1 MSKNKIIVWLV
12 AAVILGG
19 VVWELNA
26 YFASTMDWPLVVL
39 NAKND
44 ALQFKEENG
53 NYSETIMGPDLT
65 DYLVKKGAA
74 GQVSYVS
81 ANNGTEAAVVVTG
94 LSARSCH
101 GLEKHPELVKNFDHI
116 DVKDGLC
123 TQDLT
128 VSFWFK

>member
-53 NYSETIMGPDLT
+53 NYSETILGQQLA
-65 DYLVKKGAA
+65 DYLAKKGAA
-74 GQVSYVS
+74 GQVSFIS
-81 ANNGTEAAVVVTG
+81 ANNGTEVAVVVTG

-116 DVKDGLC
+116 DVENGICAENSTLR
-123 TQDLT
+123 
-128 VSFWFK
+128 FWFK